1 MVHRSLPQWRDY
13 YDAPSGAVL
22 GALSTAYTFGN
33 FIAFPVCAYFCDRWG
48 RLGGL
53 RVGCAINIVGAIL
66 QCASQHYAMFFI
78 ARLIIGFGS
87 VIAIVGGPTLVAEL
101 AFPTHRGVVTA
112 LVCLSTLL

>member
-66 QCASQHYAMFFI
+66 QCASQHYAMFFV

-112 LVCLSTLL
+112 LVCLPTLL